1 MKKDILKLII
11 YRFLDD
17 FILVYP
23 VYSILFQNNGLSNGQ
38 ISILLVI
45 WSATTILLEVPS
57 GMLADKYS
65 RKNQLLVS
73 QIIRSIGYIFWLL
86 GGSFWNYA
94 IGFILWGIKGAMFSG
109 TFEAFIFDKL
119 KSEKKEEQYESV
131 IGKIK
136 TAGFIGVTLALLLGG
151 WLSEMDYNIVLYA
164 SIIVPVI
171 ATLLFSTIKEAPKS
185 ESTEETK
192 YLSFLKNAL
201 IETRSDKILMIL
213 IIGTALTYSIYGA
226 SDEFFALIST
236 SMGAS
241 ESLVGILLAVQT
253 FSSSLAGVVITKFPN
268 KENNNFYES
277 AYIVIAGIF
286 FIVAWVFQNPF
297 ALLLTSVSTFFLSIT
312 EIKIENKMQKVID
325 SKQRATVLSLKSLV
339 YEGLAIG
346 VTLLLGFV
354 GDNVGMNNIL
364 LIVGSLIFLSAF
376 SFLPKLKIKE

>member
-1 MKKDILKLII
+1 
-11 YRFLDD
+11 
-17 FILVYP
+17 
-23 VYSILFQNNGLSNGQ
+23 
-38 ISILLVI
+38 
-45 WSATTILLEVPS
+45 
-57 GMLADKYS
+57 
-65 RKNQLLVS
+65 
-73 QIIRSIGYIFWLL
+73 
-86 GGSFWNYA
+86 
-94 IGFILWGIKGAMFSG
+94 
-109 TFEAFIFDKL
+109 
-119 KSEKKEEQYESV
+119 
-131 IGKIK
+131 
-136 TAGFIGVTLALLLGG
+136 
-151 WLSEMDYNIVLYA
+151 
-164 SIIVPVI
+164 
-171 ATLLFSTIKEAPKS
+171 
-185 ESTEETK
+185 
-192 YLSFLKNAL
+192 
-201 IETRSDKILMIL
+201 
-213 IIGTALTYSIYGA
+213 
-226 SDEFFALIST
+226 
-236 SMGAS
+236 
-241 ESLVGILLAVQT
+241 VGILLAVQT